1 MPQQATPLSAQHYAC
16 LYAWLAGIFARELDD
31 TQLTQLQSA
40 DLQAWLDFMDNQ
52 PALHEA
58 SSNVRRSISALLLR
72 PDARLELAADFAGLF
87 LMTDKQGALPY
98 ASCYEGDKVRFRRD
112 ACLQM
117 QQLLHDAGMSVRS
130 EFHEPEDHL
139 AVIFELLSH
148 LKFAASEFAA
158 DEHTAAHD
166 ELATLNALQQRT
178 LGLLL
183 MWLPDFAARCQAHDP
198 FGFYA
203 ALSALAL
210 QLVQLDAAQVH
221 APGAQLA
228 ADTSAI

>member
-1 MPQQATPLSAQHYAC
+1 MPQQATPLSVQHYAC
-16 LYAWLAGIFARELDD
+16 LYAWLAGFFARELDD

-40 DLQAWLDFMDNQ
+40 DLQAWLDFMDSQ

-58 SSNVRRSISALLLR
+58 SSNVRRTISALLLR
-72 PDARLELAADFAGLF
+72 ADARLELSADFAGLF

-117 QQLLHDAGMSVRS
+117 QQLLRDAGMSVRS

-148 LKFAASEFAA
+148 LKFATGEFSA
-158 DEHTAAHD
+158 DEHAAAHD
-166 ELATLNALQQRT
+166 ELVTLNSLQQRT

-203 ALSALAL
+203 AISTLAL
-210 QLVQLDAAQVH
+210 QLVQLDAAQFH

-228 ADTSAI
+228 ADTSVS

>member
-40 DLQAWLDFMDNQ
+40 DLQAWLDFMDSQ

-117 QQLLHDAGMSVRS
+117 QQLLRDAGMSVRS

-148 LKFAASEFAA
+148 LKFAAGEFSAA
-158 DEHTAAHD
+158 EHD
-166 ELATLNALQQRT
+166 EMITVNALQQRT

-203 ALSALAL
+203 AISALAL

>member
-40 DLQAWLDFMDNQ
+40 DLQAWLDFMDSQ

-58 SSNVRRSISALLLR
+58 SRNVRRTISALLLR

-98 ASCYEGDKVRFRRD
+98 ASCYEGDKVRFRRN

-117 QQLLHDAGMSVRS
+117 QQLLRDAGMSVRS

-148 LKFAASEFAA
+148 LKFSAGEFSA

-166 ELATLNALQQRT
+166 ELVTLNSLQQRT

-210 QLVQLDAAQVH
+210 QLVHQDAAQIH
-221 APGAQLA
+221 ALGAQIA

>member
-31 TQLTQLQSA
+31 TLLTQLQSA
-40 DLQAWLDFMDNQ
+40 DLQAWLDFMDSQ

-58 SSNVRRSISALLLR
+58 SNNVRRTISALLLR

-117 QQLLHDAGMSVRS
+117 QQLLRDAGMSVRS

-148 LKFAASEFAA
+148 LKFAAGEFAA
-158 DEHTAAHD
+158 DKHAEAHD
-166 ELATLNALQQRT
+166 ELVTLNLLQQRT

-203 ALSALAL
+203 AISALAL

-221 APGAQLA
+221 ALGAQLA
-228 ADTSAI
+228 ADAPVS

>member
-1 MPQQATPLSAQHYAC
+1 MPQQATPLSVQHYAC

-40 DLQAWLDFMDNQ
+40 DLQAWLDFMDSQ
-52 PALHEA
+52 TALHEA

-72 PDARLELAADFAGLF
+72 PDARLELTADFAGLF

-117 QQLLHDAGMSVRS
+117 QQLLRDAGMSVRS

-148 LKFAASEFAA
+148 LKFAAGEFAA
-158 DEHTAAHD
+158 DKHAAEHD
-166 ELATLNALQQRT
+166 EMITVNALQQRT

-183 MWLPDFAARCQAHDP
+183 MWLPDFATRCQAHDP

>member
-16 LYAWLAGIFARELDD
+16 LYAWLAGIFARELND

-148 LKFAASEFAA
+148 LKFAAGEFSANEYA
-158 DEHTAAHD
+158 EAHD
-166 ELATLNALQQRT
+166 EFVTLNSLQQRT

-203 ALSALAL
+203 SISTLAL
-210 QLVQLDAAQVH
+210 QLVQLDAAQIH

>member
-31 TQLTQLQSA
+31 TLLTQLQSA
-40 DLQAWLDFMDNQ
+40 DLQAWLDFMDSQ

-58 SSNVRRSISALLLR
+58 SNNVRRTISALLLR
-72 PDARLELAADFAGLF
+72 PDARLELAADFAVLF

-117 QQLLHDAGMSVRS
+117 QQLLRDAGMSVRS

-148 LKFAASEFAA
+148 LKFAAGEFAA
-158 DEHTAAHD
+158 DKHAEAHD
-166 ELATLNALQQRT
+166 ELVTLNLLQQRT

-203 ALSALAL
+203 AISALAL

-221 APGAQLA
+221 ALGAQLA
-228 ADTSAI
+228 ADAPVS

>member
-40 DLQAWLDFMDNQ
+40 DLQAWLDFMDSQ

-58 SSNVRRSISALLLR
+58 SRNVRRTFSALLLR

-117 QQLLHDAGMSVRS
+117 QQLLRDAGMSVRS

-148 LKFAASEFAA
+148 LKFAA

-166 ELATLNALQQRT
+166 ELVTLNLLQQRT

-203 ALSALAL
+203 AISALAL
-210 QLVQLDAAQVH
+210 QLVQLDAAQIH

-228 ADTSAI
+228 ADTSAS

>member
-40 DLQAWLDFMDNQ
+40 DLQVWLDFMDSQ

-58 SSNVRRSISALLLR
+58 SRNVRRTISALLLR

-98 ASCYEGDKVRFRRD
+98 ASCYEGDKMRFRRD

-117 QQLLHDAGMSVRS
+117 QQLLHDAGMSVRR

-139 AVIFELLSH
+139 AVTFELLSH
-148 LKFAASEFAA
+148 LKFSAGEFAA

-166 ELATLNALQQRT
+166 ELVTLNLLQQRT

-203 ALSALAL
+203 AISALAL

>member
-40 DLQAWLDFMDNQ
+40 DLQAWLDFMDSQ

-58 SSNVRRSISALLLR
+58 SSNVRRAISGLLLR

-148 LKFAASEFAA
+148 LKFAAGEFSA
-158 DEHTAAHD
+158 DEHAAEHD
-166 ELATLNALQQRT
+166 EMITVNALQQRT

>member
-40 DLQAWLDFMDNQ
+40 DLQAWLDFMDSQ

-98 ASCYEGDKVRFRRD
+98 ASCYEGDTVRFRRG

-117 QQLLHDAGMSVRS
+117 QQLLRDAGMSVRS

-148 LKFAASEFAA
+148 LKFAAGEFSD
-158 DEHTAAHD
+158 DEHATAHD
-166 ELATLNALQQRT
+166 ELVTFNALQQRT

-203 ALSALAL
+203 AISTLAL
-210 QLVQLDAAQVH
+210 QLVQLDAAQFH
-221 APGAQLA
+221 APGSQLA

>member
-1 MPQQATPLSAQHYAC
+1 MPQQATPFSAQHYAC

-40 DLQAWLDFMDNQ
+40 DLQAWLDFMDSQ

-58 SSNVRRSISALLLR
+58 SRNVRRTISALLLR

-117 QQLLHDAGMSVRS
+117 QQLLRDAGMSVRS

-148 LKFAASEFAA
+148 LKFAAGEFYANESA
-158 DEHTAAHD
+158 EAHD
-166 ELATLNALQQRT
+166 EFVTLNSLQQRT

-203 ALSALAL
+203 AISALAL
-210 QLVQLDAAQVH
+210 QLVQLDAAQIH

>member
-40 DLQAWLDFMDNQ
+40 DLQAWLDFMDSQ
-52 PALHEA
+52 PVLHEA
-58 SSNVRRSISALLLR
+58 SSNVRRTISALLLR

-117 QQLLHDAGMSVRS
+117 QQLLRDAGMSVRS

-148 LKFAASEFAA
+148 LKFAAGEFAA
-158 DEHTAAHD
+158 DKHAAEHD
-166 ELATLNALQQRT
+166 EMITVNALQQRT

-228 ADTSAI
+228 ADAPVS

>member
-40 DLQAWLDFMDNQ
+40 DLQAWLDFMDSQ

-117 QQLLHDAGMSVRS
+117 QQLLHDAGMSVRN

-148 LKFAASEFAA
+148 LKFAAGEFAA

-166 ELATLNALQQRT
+166 ELVTLNL
-178 LGLLL
+178 
-183 MWLPDFAARCQAHDP
+183 
-198 FGFYA
+198 
-203 ALSALAL
+203 
-210 QLVQLDAAQVH
+210 
-221 APGAQLA
+221 
-228 ADTSAI
+228 